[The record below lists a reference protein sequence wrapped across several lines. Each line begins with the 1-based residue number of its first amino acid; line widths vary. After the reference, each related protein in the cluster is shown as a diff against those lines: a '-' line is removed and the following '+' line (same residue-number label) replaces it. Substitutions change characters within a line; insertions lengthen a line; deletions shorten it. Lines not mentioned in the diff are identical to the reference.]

1 MPTLVY
7 DHTRPKTTVVIVHR
21 RILTE
26 YLAQYYDRTSP
37 CRLRR
42 DTTISGYKRS
52 LFLKHHC
59 TPGRSIRSVTRS
71 ITMEI
76 LLVNGFRLV
85 R

>member
-7 DHTRPKTTVVIVHR
+7 DRTRLNTAVVTVYR

-26 YLAQYYDRTSP
+26 YLAQYYDRGSP

-59 TPGRSIRSVTRS
+59 TRSAVHFVRNRSYT
-71 ITMEI
+71 IQNDQ
-76 LLVNGFRLV
+76 LLSQ
-85 R
+85 